1 MKVKT
6 ENLDLFTE
14 MFDNSVKYFSR
25 HVRLVNDLNVFP
37 VPDGDTGTNMYQ
49 TLLGM
54 QTRVNDETPSNIS
67 EYCDLLAQA
76 ALYEGRG
83 NSGVILSQ
91 IYRGI
96 AEGVA
101 GCESVDLDVL
111 LKALTLARDFAYKS
125 VIDPVEGTMLTV
137 LADLVDGLVEQKEK
151 PLSVCDSIEL
161 LTTVAELSVDQTPE
175 KLDVLK
181 IAGVVDSGGY
191 GLEIILRGMALKFM
205 DSDPTEEP
213 IYERLPASSGE
224 GVRNIISN
232 HVLENGEYGY
242 CTQFILHT
250 KTGTDIQ
257 KDLFNKV
264 GTSIVIAG
272 NKDSFKIHLHAED
285 PGPAISVAI
294 GVGIISD
301 VSFEDM
307 ESQSQ
312 TKLDSQKDIGFS
324 INEQIIESDVDKTLL
339 VAVASGEGIKN
350 LFFDAGAAVV
360 IDGGDTLNPSV
371 AQIVDAI
378 DAINASTILLLPNSK
393 NVVAAANEASKLFD
407 KDIVVLSV
415 HSIPEGIECAMT
427 FDSSMTPQENKEI
440 LEPLIEDMKTIS
452 IFPSSRDVEIN
463 SVNIPEGQ
471 YVSMLDGEFVS
482 TSNDS
487 IDLLIDSIKSIDESD
502 RDQIMVLV
510 GVSDYEH
517 NTFSV
522 EKKMEGAFGDLTL
535 AGIEIHYGGQANYDF
550 LVSIL
555 N

>member
-6 ENLDLFTE
+6 GNLDLFTE

-25 HVRLVNDLNVFP
+25 HVGLVNDLNVFP

-96 AEGVA
+96 AEGVT

-151 PLSVCDSIEL
+151 HLSVCDSIKL

-181 IAGVVDSGGY
+181 IGGVVDSGGY

-250 KTGTDIQ
+250 KAGIDVQ

-324 INEQIIESDVDKTLL
+324 INEQIIESDVGKTLL
-339 VAVASGEGIKN
+339 VAVANGDGIKN

-360 IDGGDTLNPSV
+360 INGGDTLNPSV

-378 DAINASTILLLPNSK
+378 NAINTSTILLLPNSK

-407 KDIVVLSV
+407 KDIVVLSA

-471 YVSMLDGEFVS
+471 YISMLDGEFVS
-482 TSNDS
+482 TSNNS
-487 IDLLIDSIKSIDESD
+487 VDLLIYSIKSIDESD

-510 GVSDYEH
+510 GISDNGP
-517 NTFSV
+517 NTLSV
-522 EKKMEGAFGDLTL
+522 EKKMEDAFGDLTL
-535 AGIEIHYGGQANYDF
+535 AGIEIHYGGQPNYDF

>member
-6 ENLDLFTE
+6 GNLDLFTE

-25 HVRLVNDLNVFP
+25 HVGLVNDLNVFP

-96 AEGVA
+96 AEGVT

-151 PLSVCDSIEL
+151 HLSVCDSIKL

-181 IAGVVDSGGY
+181 IGGVVDSGGY

-250 KTGTDIQ
+250 KAGIDVQ

-272 NKDSFKIHLHAED
+272 NKDFFKIHLHAED

-324 INEQIIESDVDKTLL
+324 INEQIIESDVGKTLL
-339 VAVASGEGIKN
+339 VAVANGDGIKN

-360 IDGGDTLNPSV
+360 INGGDTLNPSV

-378 DAINASTILLLPNSK
+378 NAINTSTILLLPNSK

-407 KDIVVLSV
+407 KDIVVLSA

-471 YVSMLDGEFVS
+471 YISMLDGEFVS
-482 TSNDS
+482 TSNNS
-487 IDLLIDSIKSIDESD
+487 VDLLIYSIKSIDESD

-510 GVSDYEH
+510 GISDNGP
-517 NTFSV
+517 NTLSV
-522 EKKMEGAFGDLTL
+522 EKKMEDAFGDLTL
-535 AGIEIHYGGQANYDF
+535 AGIEIHYGGQPNYDF